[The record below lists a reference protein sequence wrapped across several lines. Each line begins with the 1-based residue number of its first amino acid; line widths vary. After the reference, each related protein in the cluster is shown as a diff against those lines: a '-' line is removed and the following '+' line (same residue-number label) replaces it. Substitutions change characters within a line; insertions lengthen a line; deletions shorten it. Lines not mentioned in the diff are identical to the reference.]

1 MADLAIEEGNQLID
15 TISNDI
21 AERLAEIV
29 SRIPFTFPDN
39 TVLSFLDLVRFCLLD
54 ESEDI
59 FLLHSL
65 LEWKT

>member
-39 TVLSFLDLVRFCLLD
+39 TVLSFLDLVRFCLFF
-54 ESEDI
+54 EDI